1 LEQTLN
7 SMHPIWKQESG
18 LARALETDRAL
29 GSANS
34 PVMAESQFHEEDLA
48 SLDQIIPAL
57 QSVQKRLGHNQEHYI
72 RIGELIELV
81 RHFRG
86 ILPTQSPEQAFECIQ
101 PLRRWLFWLPPAM
114 LRGGSGDMDA
124 LAVIAQFYG
133 VGVALD
139 GIFPNMGGAYLGP
152 LCVRPIEE
160 ISQLIMA
167 RNTADPFDTG
177 LEFSLSLLQLPRHI
191 AHNYRNRRH
200 WSPRPSVDQYSSSS
214 PSPYSA
220 QDYRVS
226 SSSPSSTATYAPYTP
241 PLQSPPAVKI
251 ANSPVEVAASATQ
264 AMYPPSPRLLSHSRE
279 LPAFSQSGPIHHS
292 SGYAP
297 AYVDDMMC
305 GMQRVGGSIGVN
317 SGMYSESHPVHAG
330 GLVATEPC
338 WT

>member
-1 LEQTLN
+1 
-7 SMHPIWKQESG
+7 MHPIWKQESG

-177 LEFSLSLLQLPRHI
+177 LEFSSSLLQLPRHI

-200 WSPRPSVDQYSSSS
+200 WSPRPSVDHYSSSS

-251 ANSPVEVAASATQ
+251 ANSPVEVAAPATQ